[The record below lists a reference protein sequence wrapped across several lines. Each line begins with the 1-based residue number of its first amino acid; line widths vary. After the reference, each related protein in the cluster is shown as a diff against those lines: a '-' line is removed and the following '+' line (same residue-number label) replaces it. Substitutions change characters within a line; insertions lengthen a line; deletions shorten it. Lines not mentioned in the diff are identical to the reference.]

1 MNEEQL
7 LKSGERI
14 NQLFSTDIKIIQNS
28 EVFSYSVD
36 SVLLSRF
43 PRFPKNG
50 LIVDFCAGN
59 GAVGLFA
66 SSRTKAKILS
76 VEFRNVLLIWLNAQ
90 CV

>member
-1 MNEEQL
+1 MDEEQL

-14 NQLFSTDIKIIQNS
+14 NQLFSTDIKIIQNR

-50 LIVDFCAGN
+50 LIVDFLCGQWSCWT
-59 GAVGLFA
+59 FC
-66 SSRTKAKILS
+66 
-76 VEFRNVLLIWLNAQ
+76 Q
-90 CV
+90 